1 MDTRS
6 SSPGTGFLILN
17 SSLKPLYVNRCA
29 AEILF
34 HPHTPPPAEH
44 FLDQLAAKIHLIV
57 ARSGPNGSI
66 SVSSEFRSGS
76 RCYKCRLV
84 SLEWPDTNTSEASLA
99 LLLERRHNAHLDIR
113 EICRKHHL
121 TPREAQAVE
130 LLLEGLAN
138 KEIAARMGISPN
150 TVKVFFRLA
159 MVKLGATSRS
169 ALMSKFINGFA
180 TPLE

>member
-17 SSLKPLYVNRCA
+17 SSLKPLYMNKCA

-34 HPHTPPPAEH
+34 HPHAPPPAAD
-44 FLDQLAAKIHLIV
+44 FLDQLGSKIHLIV

-66 SVSSEFRSGS
+66 SVSSEFRSGN
-76 RCYKCRLV
+76 RRYKCRLV
-84 SLEWPDTNTSEASLA
+84 SLEWPDTNSSEASLA

-130 LLLEGLAN
+130 LLLQGLAN
-138 KEIAARMGISPN
+138 KEIADRMNISID
-150 TVKVFFRLA
+150 TVRSYVRTVYEKLHVHSRTEA
-159 MVKLGATSRS
+159 VVKYLRQG
-169 ALMSKFINGFA
+169 
-180 TPLE
+180 

>member
-17 SSLKPLYVNRCA
+17 SSLKPLYLNKCA

-34 HPHTPPPAEH
+34 HPHTPLPAED
-44 FLDQLAAKIHLIV
+44 FLDQLASKIHTIV
-57 ARSGPNGSI
+57 ASGPNGSI
-66 SVSSEFRSGS
+66 SLSSEFRSG
-76 RCYKCRLV
+76 RRRYKCRLV

-169 ALMSKFINGFA
+169 ALMSKFINGFV

>member
-1 MDTRS
+1 MDTRL

-34 HPHTPPPAEH
+34 HPHTPSPAED
-44 FLDQLAAKIHLIV
+44 FLQQLASKLQLIV

-76 RCYKCRLV
+76 RLYKCRLV
-84 SLEWPDTNTSEASLA
+84 TLEWPDRDTSEASLA
-99 LLLERRHNAHLDIR
+99 LLLERRHSADLDIR

-169 ALMSKFINGFA
+169 ALMSKFINGLA